1 MVCNDLMPTIRPG
14 MYIAPL
20 PAYLLE
26 LHQHGAS
33 VMMPEDDENRD
44 GELDRLIASE
54 STIRRGR
61 GLKDREERQKE
72 QKLQRDILRAMQHKD
87 ERKFSAML
95 RMYGMKDGDENWI
108 RAWKAYRVYWGQL

>member
-1 MVCNDLMPTIRPG
+1 MVCNDLMPMIRPG

-20 PAYLLE
+20 PTHLLG
-26 LHQHGAS
+26 LHQRGAC
-33 VMMPEDDENRD
+33 VMISENDENRD
-44 GELDRLIASE
+44 DELDRLIASE

-61 GLKDREERQKE
+61 GAKDREERQKE

-87 ERKFSAML
+87 ERKFSEML
-95 RMYGMKDGDENWI
+95 RTYGMKDGDENWI